1 MNKKLKSICQSIF
14 GMSSTSG
21 RKNDPTE
28 EYEASEP
35 YRLPGIANLHAFVI
49 YYCQSNMSWICY
61 KIKS

>member
-14 GMSSTSG
+14 GMSSTSE

-49 YYCQSNMSWICY
+49 Y
-61 KIKS
+61 